1 MKAGDLVRFKHS
13 YRDTEKGVFLV
24 VRVQGNTWIEL
35 HNGPDLSPNG
45 MQTLHSMMLLEVI
58 SEGR

>member
-35 HNGPDLSPNG
+35 HNGPDLSPKG
-45 MQTLHSMMLLEVI
+45 TLHSMMLLEVI
-58 SEGR
+58 SESR